1 MEFICYFS
9 VHVQLNGQAKSTQ
22 LPPLATT
29 QRISHQWGTQATIH
43 GIVSLQ
49 MNVFFIAPTMF
60 TRISSQILPLWG
72 TWSELK
78 LSASTV
84 LVGGCGETKNRRT
97 AKWVS
102 EQVQMQCTAVIKP

>member
-1 MEFICYFS
+1 M
-9 VHVQLNGQAKSTQ
+9 HVQLNGQAKSTQ

-29 QRISHQWGTQATIH
+29 QHISHQWGTQATTH

-60 TRISSQILPLWG
+60 TRTGSQILPLWG
-72 TWSELK
+72 TCSELK
-78 LSASTV
+78 LFASTV
-84 LVGGCGETKNRRT
+84 LVGVCEGTKSRRM

-102 EQVQMQCTAVIKP
+102 EQVQMQCTTVIKP